1 MDNNNSTE
9 MTKEDEMNLIN
20 ELDQKNNKK
29 QRKFPM
35 IIPSMAKIKKGK
47 PNNSKINK
55 KQLLIDYNKTS
66 VNITNLRKNLPK
78 IVTSYTPIEKRN
90 KYTNNFKKYSFN

>member
-9 MTKEDEMNLIN
+9 MTKEDEMNIIN

-47 PNNSKINK
+47 PNNSKQKKNK
-55 KQLLIDYNKTS
+55 
-66 VNITNLRKNLPK
+66 R
-78 IVTSYTPIEKRN
+78 
-90 KYTNNFKKYSFN
+90 